1 MLITLSGLDGAGKST
16 LIEWLRGALETNG
29 YRVTVL
35 HMNDDVG
42 VYAYLRRLRD
52 VLLGSPRRAVP
63 RPQRASARGLGFA
76 LRRAIVWS
84 RLPRWCVY
92 PIDLLIFALYRI
104 YVEKLAKRVLIMD
117 RYFYDTLVDISRGSE
132 RGNRL
137 LQALTPAPDVAVLVD
152 VPPEKA
158 FLRKFEYSLEY
169 LSERWPIYQSVF
181 SRVPGGVRVPN
192 VEPESARR
200 MLWRVV
206 TARMPGPLGRRSRW
220 LPGLDRMAGEGSS
233 RA

>member
-1 MLITLSGLDGAGKST
+1 
-16 LIEWLRGALETNG
+16 
-29 YRVTVL
+29 
-35 HMNDDVG
+35 
-42 VYAYLRRLRD
+42 VYAYLRRVRD
-52 VLLGSPRRAVP
+52 ALLGSPGRALP
-63 RPQRASARGLGFA
+63 RAQRARTV
-76 LRRAIVWS
+76 RNAIVWN
-84 RLPRWCVY
+84 RTLRWCVY

-104 YVEKLAKRVLIMD
+104 YAEKVTKRVLVMD

-137 LQALTPAPDVAVLVD
+137 LQALTPVPDVAVLVD

-158 FLRKFEYSLEY
+158 FLRKLEYSLEY
-169 LSERWPIYQSVF
+169 LSERWPVYQSVF

-206 TARMPGPLGRRSRW
+206 TARMPGPVGRRNRW
-220 LPGLDRMAGEGSS
+220 LPGLDRMGGGGVGS
-233 RA
+233 